1 MSCFEQGEVGIISVE
16 RGKTM
21 LPKRLEETP
30 LGLKTIAL
38 YDHHGQLLARF
49 QRLISEGQEG
59 VFIENMTEGMIFYRV
74 CKNGKLIMIPLF
86 YAGEKK
92 ILYFQDY
99 HHVKQEDE
107 ITLLPHTEEYIFD
120 GSEYDE

>member
-1 MSCFEQGEVGIISVE
+1 
-16 RGKTM
+16 M

-59 VFIENMTEGMIFYRV
+59 IIIENMTEGMIFYRV
-74 CKNGKLIMIPLF
+74 CKNGKPIMIPLF
-86 YAGEKK
+86 MQEKK
-92 ILYFQDY
+92 RFSTF
-99 HHVKQEDE
+99 K
-107 ITLLPHTEEYIFD
+107 ITIMS
-120 GSEYDE
+120 GKRMR

>member
-1 MSCFEQGEVGIISVE
+1 
-16 RGKTM
+16 M
-21 LPKRLEETP
+21 LPKKLAETP
-30 LGLKTIAL
+30 LGLTTIAL
-38 YDHHGQLLARF
+38 YDHQGQLLARF

-59 VFIENMTEGMIFYRV
+59 IFIENMTDSAIFYRV
-74 CKNGKLIMIPLF
+74 CKNGKPIMIPLF

-92 ILYFQDY
+92 VLYFQDY

-120 GSEYDE
+120 GSEYDG

>member
-1 MSCFEQGEVGIISVE
+1 
-16 RGKTM
+16 M

-30 LGLKTIAL
+30 VGLTTIAL
-38 YDHHGQLLARF
+38 YEPHDQLLARF
-49 QRLISEGQEG
+49 QCLISEGQEG
-59 VFIENMTEGMIFYRV
+59 IFIENMTEGMIFYRV
-74 CKNGKLIMIPLF
+74 CKNGKTIMIPLF

-120 GSEYDE
+120 GSEYDG